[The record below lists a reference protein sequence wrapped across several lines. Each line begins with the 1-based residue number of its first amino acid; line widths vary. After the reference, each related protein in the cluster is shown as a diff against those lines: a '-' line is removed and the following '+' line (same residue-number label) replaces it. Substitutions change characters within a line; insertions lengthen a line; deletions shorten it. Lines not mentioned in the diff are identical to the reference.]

1 MRLAAAL
8 AAVLVIALSL
18 AAWKHDVV
26 LEKIL
31 YWRYWQTLPPAAPG
45 PAPTAG
51 EANRRD
57 LDHLAR
63 LPEVDRSFTPQ
74 TRAEYAHRIAALRA
88 RADEVS
94 PAELLMG
101 VAHAAAAARNGHTQ
115 LDPGAWRER
124 LASSP
129 VRFAWFAGELRV
141 VRATVDHRDLLGAR
155 VLSIAGGDPE
165 ALLEQAQ
172 LYVSGT
178 PERARALSP
187 LLLESPEAIAV
198 LRPGA
203 PRDRLQ
209 LRVRDAAG
217 VDREVALAAR
227 APGAAPAAS
236 KPGRVLAPEPFAG
249 EGDEWVTALAPA
261 GTPESLKAADRL
273 LHSARIAE
281 GVLYLHPWRVSRGFN
296 ADVGRGIDAALGG
309 DGEPPWRRIVLDL
322 RFDDGGEYPMVY
334 RAIRRIP
341 GRLTADGNLAI
352 LTDETTYSGAIIVA
366 ALAKSFGGAR
376 ARVIG
381 SRAGDGL
388 AFWAEGT
395 HIDLPH
401 SGLRVH
407 IATGMHDWANG
418 CRDLRC
424 YWPNF
429 VRGVAVGSIEPDVT
443 VRWRFDDY
451 ARGFDTVVAAALG
464 KL

>member
-8 AAVLVIALSL
+8 AAVLVIAVSL

-45 PAPTAG
+45 PAASAG

-57 LDHLAR
+57 LDYLAR
-63 LPEVDRSFTPQ
+63 LPEVDRSFTPE
-74 TRAEYAHRIAALRA
+74 TRAEYARRIAALRA
-88 RADEVS
+88 RADQAT

-115 LDPGAWRER
+115 LDPAAWRER

-129 VRFAWFAGELRV
+129 VRFAWLAGELRV
-141 VRATVDHRDLLGAR
+141 VRAMVAHRDLLGAR
-155 VLSIAGGDPE
+155 VLSIAGGEPE
-165 ALLEQAQ
+165 ALLEQARP
-172 LYVSGT
+172 YVSGT

-187 LLLESPEAIAV
+187 LLLESPEAIAF

-203 PRDRLQ
+203 PPDRLL

-236 KPGRVLAPEPFAG
+236 KPGRVLAPEPIEG
-249 EGDEWVTALAPA
+249 EGDEWLTALAPA
-261 GTPESLKAADRL
+261 ATPESLKAADRL
-273 LHSARIAE
+273 LHTARIAD

-341 GRLTADGNLAI
+341 GRLAADGRLAI

-366 ALAKSFGGAR
+366 ALAKSFGSAR

-395 HIDLPH
+395 HVDLPH
-401 SGLRVH
+401 SRLRVH
-407 IATGMHDWANG
+407 IATGWHDWANG
-418 CRDLRC
+418 CRELRC

-429 VRGVAVGSIEPDVT
+429 VRGVAVGGIEPDVAA
-443 VRWRFDDY
+443 RWRFDDY
-451 ARGFDTVVAAALG
+451 ARGFDPVVAAALE
-464 KL
+464 